1 MIKVQT
7 SADIRSSAEL
17 RGFRSLRH
25 PVGPRLSWLDRGRIV
40 QAQARRM
47 ARGDHRSWFVGMAG

>member
-25 PVGPRLSWLDRGRIV
+25 PVGPHLGALDGGRMMRAR
-40 QAQARRM
+40 AQRTARM
-47 ARGDHRSWFVGMAG
+47 HHRVWFIGLGG

>member
-25 PVGPRLSWLDRGRIV
+25 PVGPSLSWVDRGRMV
-40 QAQARRM
+40 QARAHRM
-47 ARGDHRSWFVGMAG
+47 ARQDHKSWFLGMAG